1 MPPDAL
7 TVVGVPDPKRDDG
20 YLSIVVPISAFN
32 IPAPYTLPIASAS
45 VLGGIKVGSG
55 LTIDGLGVLS
65 TTNNYVLPTA
75 STTVLGGVKV
85 GTNLSINGSGVLSA
99 TVPKG
104 YVTITQTGITSTI
117 YLGAVLTG
125 ITGPVT
131 YEWSF
136 ADSDPGLEFTS
147 FTNIQ
152 NVVLYRIIDEAQYL
166 PFLLYT
172 SLPGSIYNFRYSAL
186 VKVRVTDGNG
196 FVYTDT
202 YSASQT
208 RSLIE

>member
-1 MPPDAL
+1 MDVLNFISWIKRKDYRDTMPPDAL
-7 TVVGVPDPKRDDG
+7 TVVGVPDPTRDDR

-32 IPAPYTLPIASAS
+32 IPAPYTLPIASA
-45 VLGGIKVGSG
+45 
-55 LTIDGLGVLS
+55 
-65 TTNNYVLPTA
+65 
-75 STTVLGGVKV
+75 TVLGGVKV
-85 GTNLSINGSGVLSA
+85 GTNLSINSSGVLSA

-104 YVTITQTGITSTI
+104 YVTITQTGITSTT

-152 NVVLYRIIDEAQYL
+152 NVVLYRIMDEAQYL

-172 SLPGSIYNFRYSAL
+172 SLPGSIYNYRYSAL